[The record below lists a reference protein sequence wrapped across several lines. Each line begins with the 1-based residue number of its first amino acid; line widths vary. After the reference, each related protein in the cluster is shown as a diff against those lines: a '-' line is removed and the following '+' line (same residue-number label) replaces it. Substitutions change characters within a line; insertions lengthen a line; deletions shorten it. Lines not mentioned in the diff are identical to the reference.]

1 MDQLQN
7 YLDEKKE
14 ELSDD
19 IYNNLC
25 SLSLNAYKKQDV
37 NFYEVIFLTTSLIRM
52 TPNLYKNSISTKKQI
67 LNLSKAES
75 DAIKKELNS
84 SPTVC
89 ACNFVLQRVY
99 NLLNENINTHLFV
112 EGIDEEENEE
122 VNDIAIINDKKI
134 VSIKLVE

>member
-1 MDQLQN
+1 MNQLQE
-7 YLDEKKE
+7 YLDDKKS
-14 ELSDD
+14 ELTDD

-25 SLSLNAYKKQDV
+25 KLSLNAYKQQDIE
-37 NFYEVIFLTTSLIRM
+37 FYEVIFLTTSLIRM

-67 LNLSKAES
+67 INLSKEES

-99 NLLNENINTHLFV
+99 NILNENINTHLFV

-122 VNDIAIINDKKI
+122 INDLAIINDKKI

>member
-67 LNLSKAES
+67 LNLSKTES
-75 DAIKKELNS
+75 DAIKKELNT